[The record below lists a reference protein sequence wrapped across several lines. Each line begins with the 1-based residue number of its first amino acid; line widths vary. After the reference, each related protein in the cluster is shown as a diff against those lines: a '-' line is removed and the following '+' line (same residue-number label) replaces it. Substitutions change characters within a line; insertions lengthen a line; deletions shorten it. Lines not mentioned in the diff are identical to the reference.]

1 MSRIEQTLKTLKEQV
16 RKGLV
21 PFVTAGYPTIGQT
34 VPVLHALVEGG
45 ADIIE
50 FGMPFSDPMADG
62 PIIQHSSEVAL
73 KNGMTLKKVL
83 AQVAEFRK
91 GNTTTP
97 IVLMGYANPIENMGQ
112 QAFVDA
118 ASEAGA
124 DGVLVV
130 DYPPEESEEFA
141 SMLKA
146 KGMDQIFLLAPT
158 SVDERIHHVAKI
170 GGGFIYY
177 VSLKGVTGAGNID
190 VTEVRQRINR
200 IKAIVPFPVAVG
212 FGVRDAET
220 ARRLGQAADAVV
232 MGTRLIQ
239 EMDKVQPEKAPEAV
253 AAFLKPVRKAL
264 DESAV

>member
-1 MSRIEQTLKTLKEQV
+1 MDDMSNSEDKNIKNKNNREEQGIPKWAFIAVLGVILAVIVFSVVKLWIWNQ
-16 RKGLV
+16 G
-21 PFVTAGYPTIGQT
+21 TAETEG
-34 VPVLHALVEGG
+34 VVEG
-45 ADIIE
+45 D
-50 FGMPFSDPMADG
+50 FSV
-62 PIIQHSSEVAL
+62 EV
-73 KNGMTLKKVL
+73 
-83 AQVAEFRK
+83 
-91 GNTTTP
+91 
-97 IVLMGYANPIENMGQ
+97 
-112 QAFVDA
+112 
-118 ASEAGA
+118 
-124 DGVLVV
+124 
-130 DYPPEESEEFA
+130 
-141 SMLKA
+141 
-146 KGMDQIFLLAPT
+146 MDQIFLLAPT